1 MGRMKIKTSEAVSTN
16 WKDFGHKILLLAP
29 LEESI
34 FMDYG
39 QIAEQLGNFK
49 KFAEAVGGIFTELP
63 KFLNTLDSFVGG
75 GRGSS
80 ELAETSSM
88 LGSSK

>member
-1 MGRMKIKTSEAVSTN
+1 
-16 WKDFGHKILLLAP
+16 
-29 LEESI
+29 
-34 FMDYG
+34 MDYG

-49 KFAEAVGGIFTELP
+49 KFAEAIGGIFTELP
-63 KFLNTLDSFVGG
+63 KFLSNLDSFIGG
-75 GRGSS
+75 GGSA

>member
-1 MGRMKIKTSEAVSTN
+1 MGRIKTKTSEAVSTN
-16 WKDFGHKILLLAP
+16 WKILATELSLLAP

-49 KFAEAVGGIFTELP
+49 KFAEAIGGIFTELP
-63 KFLNTLDSFVGG
+63 KFLNNLDSFVGG

-80 ELAETSSM
+80 ELGETSSI

>member
-16 WKDFGHKILLLAP
+16 WKNFGHRIVIV
-29 LEESI
+29 EESI

-49 KFAEAVGGIFTELP
+49 KFAEAIGGIFTELP
-63 KFLNTLDSFVGG
+63 KFLNNLDSFVGG

-80 ELAETSSM
+80 ELGETSSI

>member
-1 MGRMKIKTSEAVSTN
+1 MGRIKTRHPKRCPQT
-16 WKDFGHKILLLAP
+16 GKILATELSLLAP

-49 KFAEAVGGIFTELP
+49 KFAEAIGGIFTELP
-63 KFLNTLDSFVGG
+63 KFLNNLDSFVGG

-80 ELAETSSM
+80 ELGETSSI

>member
-1 MGRMKIKTSEAVSTN
+1 MGRIKTKTSEAVSTN
-16 WKDFGHKILLLAP
+16 WKNFGHRIVIVGP

-49 KFAEAVGGIFTELP
+49 KFAEAIGGIFTELP
-63 KFLNTLDSFVGG
+63 KFLNNLDSFVGG

-80 ELAETSSM
+80 ELGETSSI

>member
-1 MGRMKIKTSEAVSTN
+1 
-16 WKDFGHKILLLAP
+16 
-29 LEESI
+29 
-34 FMDYG
+34 MDYG

-49 KFAEAVGGIFTELP
+49 KVAEAIGGIFTALP
-63 KFLNTLDSFVGG
+63 KFLNNRDSLVGG

-80 ELAETSSM
+80 ELGETSSI

>member
-1 MGRMKIKTSEAVSTN
+1 
-16 WKDFGHKILLLAP
+16 
-29 LEESI
+29 
-34 FMDYG
+34 MDYG

-49 KFAEAVGGIFTELP
+49 KCAGAIVGIFTGLP
-63 KFLNTLDSFVGG
+63 KFLNNLDSFVGG

-80 ELAETSSM
+80 ELGETSSI